1 MNSSTQLKAHV
12 SSLSKKYSLNPQV
25 LLTRFFMERFLE
37 RIALSKYK
45 NNFVLKGGV
54 LISAMVGVESRM
66 TKDMDITI
74 QHLPVEETFIK
85 NAIQEIAKIEL
96 NDLVKFTLASVTPIR
111 QGFDYNGFAVKL
123 DVEFDKTR
131 NRIQIDI
138 TTGDKITPKEIEYG
152 YKLILE
158 DRKINIVSYPIE
170 TILAEKIESILARSI
185 ANTRM
190 KDYYDCY
197 TLSKLYTNEINVQ
210 TLSTA
215 LSATAKAR
223 HTENIFENT
232 LKNIELIETDK
243 SIEFLWVAYSQQ
255 FSYAKDISFGQIIAE
270 LKNLLKKVGV
280 V

>member
-1 MNSSTQLKAHV
+1 
-12 SSLSKKYSLNPQV
+12 
-25 LLTRFFMERFLE
+25 MERFLE

-66 TKDMDITI
+66 TKDMDITV
-74 QHLPVEETFIK
+74 QHLPVEDIK

-96 NDLVKFTLASVTPIR
+96 NDLVRFTLTSVTPIR
-111 QGFDYNGFAVKL
+111 QDFDYNGFAVKL

-197 TLSKLYTNEINVQ
+197 TLSKFYTEEINYE
-210 TLSTA
+210 TLSVA
-215 LSATAKAR
+215 LRAIAKAR
-223 HTENIFENT
+223 HTENIFDNT
-232 LKNIELIETDK
+232 TKNIELIESDK
-243 SIEFLWVAYSQQ
+243 SIEFLCVAYSQQ
-255 FSYAKDISFGQIIAE
+255 FSYAKDISFAQIISE
-270 LKNLLKKVGV
+270 LKILLKKVGAI
-280 V
+280 

>member
-1 MNSSTQLKAHV
+1 VNSSTQLKAHV